1 MSAPASLPEELAC
14 LRACLATVTDPRHA
28 RGIRH
33 PLLAVLSLTV
43 LALMA
48 GNRSRSAIVRWG
60 ALHPELLAAL
70 DLRCSPSVPTLSRLL
85 RAVSVDQVRAALLTF
100 TRGLQAPRGAG
111 APDPSRA
118 SPTAEVPEVVA
129 ADGKTMR
136 GAWAGGRQLH
146 VLHLFATHS
155 RVALDQ
161 VPVTDRRD
169 EVTATHVW
177 IEQIADQF
185 PGLSVLTGDAM
196 LADRTLCQ
204 AIVDSGRDYLFRVKK
219 TNRISTKPARSSS
232 PTRRAGPTSRVR
244 SCRWRRD
251 TGGSSGGRSAPTG
264 S

>member
-1 MSAPASLPEELAC
+1 MCTTTSLPDELAC

-33 PLLAVLSLTV
+33 PLLGVLMLTV

-48 GNRSRSAIVRWG
+48 GHASLSAIWRWG
-60 ALHPELLAAL
+60 RLHPALLAAL
-70 DLRCSPSVPTLSRLL
+70 GLRCSPSVPTLSRVL
-85 RAVSVDQVRAALLTF
+85 RAVSVSQVRSALLTF
-100 TRGLQAPRGAG
+100 TRQLVEQ
-111 APDPSRA
+111 RA
-118 SPTAEVPEVVA
+118 EAARNEGRPASAECEPGVVA

-161 VPVTDRRD
+161 VPVTDRRN
-169 EVTATHVW
+169 EVKATQTW
-177 IEQIADQF
+177 IEQIAEQF
-185 PGLSVLTGDAM
+185 PGLTVLTGDAL

-219 TNRISTKPARSSS
+219 TNRISTKHACSSS
-232 PTRRAGPTSRVR
+232 PTPRAYPTSR
-244 SCRWRRD
+244 
-251 TGGSSGGRSAPTG
+251 GRK
-264 S
+264 